1 MIRIAYLVVQKGECY
16 HKYKYRKPYE
26 TCFINAST
34 GNACTIAPSSCHE
47 AYLQEHLPLI
57 KIDVDIEQL
66 KMYISNP
73 YCFGALVNIFV
84 SYPFFL
90 SYIDDMLTL

>member
-1 MIRIAYLVVQKGECY
+1 
-16 HKYKYRKPYE
+16 
-26 TCFINAST
+26 
-34 GNACTIAPSSCHE
+34 
-47 AYLQEHLPLI
+47 LI